1 LSKEQSFLDQIN
13 QHRGILYKIARIYV
27 DDPDDRED
35 LVQEMTY
42 QVWRSYDSF
51 KSQSLFSTYLYRI
64 CLNTAILSFKKEKRR
79 SSTEQSFF
87 LESENVLKDEENKK
101 ELQLSQIYNAFKYLT
116 DIEKA
121 ILFQYLEGLPQSDI
135 SKNLGLSEVNV
146 RVRFHRIK
154 EKIKS
159 IIAKTEEYE
168 NG

>member
-1 LSKEQSFLDQIN
+1 MSKEQSFLDQIN

-27 DDPDDRED
+27 DDPEDRAD
-35 LVQEMTY
+35 LIQEMTY

-79 SSTEQSFF
+79 MTTEEFF
-87 LESENVLKDEENKK
+87 YIEAEHVIQDDENSK
-101 ELQLSQIYNAFKYLT
+101 EIQLSKIYRAFKHLT
-116 DIEKA
+116 EIEKA

-159 IIAKTEEYE
+159 IISKTEENE
-168 NG
+168 N